1 MTKLDNN
8 PIIAAVRSET
18 DLKEAVN
25 TSVEIIF
32 LLRSSILTLPRMIET
47 VHEKSKL
54 IFVHSDFSDGIGND
68 KDGIAY
74 LKSLGVDGIISTR
87 SAIIKHARE
96 LGLLTVQRFFIV
108 DSHSI
113 DTAIDAI
120 NIARPD
126 MIEIMPGI
134 MSKIIERFSEAVRAP
149 VIAGGLI
156 ETKQEVIDA
165 LSAGATGISTNAK
178 KLWNA

>member
-1 MTKLDNN
+1 MTRLDNN
-8 PIIAAVRSET
+8 PIIAAIRSEA
-18 DLKEAVN
+18 DLNEAIN

-32 LLRSSILTLPRMIET
+32 LLRSSILTLPKMVEL
-47 VHEKSKL
+47 VHSKDKL

-87 SAIIKHARE
+87 SAIIKYARE
-96 LGLLTVQRFFIV
+96 LSLLTVQRFFIV

-120 NIARPD
+120 NIAHPD
-126 MIEIMPGI
+126 MIEVMPGV
-134 MSKIIERFSEAVRAP
+134 MSKIIERFSDAVRSP

-165 LSAGATGISTNAK
+165 LTAGASGISTNAK

>member
-1 MTKLDNN
+1 MTNLDNN
-8 PIIAAVRSET
+8 PVIAAVRSET
-18 DLKEAVN
+18 DLKQAVE

-32 LLRSSILTLPRMIET
+32 LLRSSILTLPKMIET
-47 VHEKSKL
+47 VHAKNKL

-87 SAIIKHARE
+87 SVIIKYAKE

-134 MSKIIERFSEAVRAP
+134 MSKIIERFSEAVRLP